1 MTTPPDDSEILPR
14 WDLDT
19 VFPGPDSPEFLAA
32 VDAVT
37 RSIEALV
44 ALFDQ
49 HGVGARPPAPVDAA
63 TIAAFD
69 DVVNRYDTVLEDAL
83 RLDSYL
89 MCLTAADAQD
99 EVARTTQSA
108 WYEIKTRLARLAP
121 RFTAWVGELDVDALS
136 AGSPVARA
144 HEPALRRLQTLAAH
158 LMPHGEEELA
168 ALLAPSGGAAW
179 VALHDEL
186 MAMATARIERDG
198 AECELPLSEIDN
210 LRLHPDRDVRRRAH
224 EVGDTTRQA
233 LATPLAAALNGMKGQ
248 QLVLSR
254 RRGWDDPLAEALF
267 ANAIDRPILETML
280 AAMREA
286 LPDYRRYLRAKARL
300 LGLPRL
306 AGYDLM
312 APVAT
317 PAPWPFA
324 AARAFIVTE
333 LTAFSPRMGA
343 LAERAFA
350 ERWIDAGPRLGKEG
364 GAFCTSIQGDES
376 RILANYLPVFTW
388 MSVLA
393 HELGHAYHNFAIVEQ
408 RRTCIQASPEF
419 GPLGF
424 PLTLAETAS
433 TICEAIVQRAARS
446 AASPA
451 EEAAQLEEWLQT
463 LTLNVFG
470 IMPMFAFEQEVFATR
485 ARRELTPVE
494 LEALM
499 AAAWHNV
506 AGDTIDPDTVW
517 SMTWTMGH
525 FFIDSD
531 WYYNVPYAF
540 GMLFAL
546 GLLAARD
553 TDPNGFLTR
562 FDTLLADSG
571 MREANELAAAF
582 GIDLHDPAFWNASLD
597 TFRADVDRYETLT
610 ETLAPAS
617 APTPAAAATAAS

>member
-1 MTTPPDDSEILPR
+1 
-14 WDLDT
+14 
-19 VFPGPDSPEFLAA
+19 
-32 VDAVT
+32 
-37 RSIEALV
+37 
-44 ALFDQ
+44 
-49 HGVGARPPAPVDAA
+49 
-63 TIAAFD
+63 
-69 DVVNRYDTVLEDAL
+69 
-83 RLDSYL
+83 
-89 MCLTAADAQD
+89 
-99 EVARTTQSA
+99 
-108 WYEIKTRLARLAP
+108 
-121 RFTAWVGELDVDALS
+121 
-136 AGSPVARA
+136 
-144 HEPALRRLQTLAAH
+144 
-158 LMPHGEEELA
+158 
-168 ALLAPSGGAAW
+168 
-179 VALHDEL
+179 
-186 MAMATARIERDG
+186 
-198 AECELPLSEIDN
+198 
-210 LRLHPDRDVRRRAH
+210 
-224 EVGDTTRQA
+224 
-233 LATPLAAALNGMKGQ
+233 
-248 QLVLSR
+248 
-254 RRGWDDPLAEALF
+254 
-267 ANAIDRPILETML
+267 
-280 AAMREA
+280 
-286 LPDYRRYLRAKARL
+286 
-300 LGLPRL
+300 
-306 AGYDLM
+306 
-312 APVAT
+312 
-317 PAPWPFA
+317 
-324 AARAFIVTE
+324 
-333 LTAFSPRMGA
+333 
-343 LAERAFA
+343 
-350 ERWIDAGPRLGKEG
+350 
-364 GAFCTSIQGDES
+364 
-376 RILANYLPVFTW
+376 
-388 MSVLA
+388 
-393 HELGHAYHNFAIVEQ
+393 VEQ

-553 TDPNGFLTR
+553 LNPDGFLDR